1 MLAAI
6 SPADDSNDRD
16 LAYIPDAAKRLP
28 LPHMVLLTLI
38 LGTECKFSYRPMEKT
53 AWVMRLKF
61 KGTPIRLEHGKFG
74 MRIATVKPPDERLLN
89 EFVQLLEK
97 AFRLTDEILQPH
109 VEQQIGAGNVT
120 VRNRHHLFRHRY
132 EFLRDEAKQAFAEP
146 TPSFGDLI
154 QSGLS
159 SGKPSVR
166 TFDPFKRQREGFFLG
181 GAAIDAYFS
190 WLEHILLL
198 ILPFGNT
205 DLADLDLLQFMRAKW
220 REKLK
225 AVWNVSASRE
235 RKKLYDGL
243 VQIKE
248 RFRNPIT
255 HGGFDPSQSSLG
267 VHIPYVG
274 AIPANL
280 SRFTESIHFGIFPL
294 QEASFAD
301 ACQLFDAV
309 DKELWEGDTSYGM
322 TFADSGLDVSFDAEM
337 RKVYKAVM
345 TSLEGFHG
353 WLEGLSRHVDDLVNM
368 DW

>member
-1 MLAAI
+1 MLTAI
-6 SPADDSNDRD
+6 SPANDHNDGD

-38 LGTECKFSYRPMEKT
+38 LGTDCKFSYRPVEKT
-53 AWVMRLKF
+53 AWAMRLKF
-61 KGTPIRLEHGKFG
+61 KETPIRLEHGKFG

-89 EFVQLLEK
+89 EFVKLLEK
-97 AFRLTDEILQPH
+97 AFPLTDEILQPH
-109 VEQQIGAGNVT
+109 VEQQIRAGNVT

-132 EFLRDEAKQAFAEP
+132 EFLREEAKRAFAQ
-146 TPSFGDLI
+146 PSPDLGDLI
-154 QSGLS
+154 RGALS
-159 SGKPSVR
+159 ERKAVR
-166 TFDPFKRQREGFFLG
+166 SADPFKPEREGFFLG

-198 ILPFGNT
+198 ILPFAKS
-205 DLADLDLLQFMRAKW
+205 DLADLDMVEFMRANW

-225 AVWNVSASRE
+225 AVWNVSTSRE
-235 RKKLYDGL
+235 RKNLYDGL
-243 VQIKE
+243 LEIKE

-255 HGGFDPSQSSLG
+255 HGGFDASQSSLG
-267 VHIPYVG
+267 IHMPYVG

-337 RKVYKAVM
+337 RKKYEAAM
-345 TSLEGFHG
+345 TSHEDFCD
-353 WLEGLSRHVDDLVNM
+353 WLEGLGRYLDDLVNM